1 MLSYNRF
8 GIGMILK
15 EMNSRIHLRKF
26 LSIKGSLESIFW
38 TKYSTRNKD
47 MPIVIYSFRFKIQI
61 SF

>member
-26 LSIKGSLESIFW
+26 LSIKGSLE
-38 TKYSTRNKD
+38 
-47 MPIVIYSFRFKIQI
+47 
-61 SF
+61 